1 MAGLWDTIKAE
12 APSAP
17 RSIVND
23 DIQEAI
29 DPVRGAPVKGQRTE
43 GLKFAPVDASA
54 YRELESNNAVDDDE
68 PRPRFT
74 SVSESLAVSL
84 ENPNLDLVMEDV
96 PAYTIMIELPAA
108 EEVPKRKPCTDGR
121 GKIARAIAAREKA
134 KNPKGGGRPRV
145 HQTNAERQKAY
156 RDRQKQK

>member
-54 YRELESNNAVDDDE
+54 YRELESNNAVDDDAL
-68 PRPRFT
+68 RPRFA

-84 ENPNLDLVMEDV
+84 ENPNLDLVTEDV
-96 PAYTIMIELPAA
+96 PAYTIMIELPAV
-108 EEVPKRKPCTDGR
+108 EEASKRKPPCTDGR

-134 KNPKGGGRPRV
+134 KNPKGGRPRV